1 MEIADLKVGDVVLF
15 SAEKGSFISWAITF
29 LTDAPVSHA
38 ALFYGDN
45 QAQPSLIEET
55 PPAVAINPAAARFVD
70 RTITVRRLD
79 STLPLDPVIAAAKSY
94 YNNAEPYDN
103 AGLYM
108 VGMLLIYKKFTP
120 DTLTQKIIIKILKKL
135 TATLDAYINNHKYPG
150 KKPMVCSQFDAQCYE
165 DAGPQYQL
173 QFSGNV
179 LSAAAGASLLDQA
192 ITLVESDR
200 ERFAGI
206 LRAPLIKVQEEPVET
221 AEELCAELK
230 AAFEQRPALAAATVT
245 LSADLAVAIQ
255 QFAEVNSQYLAG
267 ELRLA
272 SATADITAPLQL
284 LKTNENM
291 FISPGDLLL
300 HCTNLKDVG
309 TITS

>member
-15 SAEKGSFISWAITF
+15 SAEEGSFISWAITF

-38 ALFYGDN
+38 ALFYGDY

-55 PPAVAINPAAARFVD
+55 PPAVAINPAAERFVG

-79 STLPLDPVIAAAKSY
+79 SSLPLDPVIAAAQNY
-94 YNNAEPYDN
+94 YNNTEPYDN

-120 DTLTQKIIIKILKKL
+120 DTLKQKIIIKILKKL
-135 TATLDAYINNHKYPG
+135 ITTLDAYINNHKYPG
-150 KKPMVCSQFDAQCYE
+150 KTPMVCSQFDTQCYD

-179 LSAAAGASLLDQA
+179 LYQAAGASLLDQA
-192 ITLVESDR
+192 ITLVESDK
-200 ERFAGI
+200 ERFANY
-206 LRAPLIKVQEEPVET
+206 LNAPLVRMLEEPTET
-221 AEELCAELK
+221 AEQLCAELK
-230 AAFEQRPALAAATVT
+230 DAFEQGQSLTAAVT
-245 LSADLAVAIQ
+245 LDPDLVVAIQ

-267 ELRLA
+267 EVRLT
-272 SATADITAPLQL
+272 SAAADITTPLQL

>member
-55 PPAVAINPAAARFVD
+55 PPAVAINPAA
-70 RTITVRRLD
+70 
-79 STLPLDPVIAAAKSY
+79 KSY
-94 YNNAEPYDN
+94 YNNVEPYDN

-135 TATLDAYINNHKYPG
+135 TATLDAYINNHQYPG

-179 LSAAAGASLLDQA
+179 LSQAVGASLLDQA

-200 ERFAGI
+200 ERFAGL
-206 LRAPLIKVQEEPVET
+206 LRAPLIKVQEEPTET

-230 AAFEQRPALAAATVT
+230 AAFEQRPAMAATVT
-245 LSADLAVAIQ
+245 LSVDLAVAIQ

-272 SATADITAPLQL
+272 SATTDITAPLQL